1 MDQVN
6 RFRDSLFEGR
16 LTRRQAS
23 RALAAAGVMSLT
35 LPALSRTA
43 SAGCEGAELTFFTW
57 GGYDDPNF
65 MGPYVEKY
73 GCEPS
78 YSLLASEPEAMSK
91 MMAGFEPQVIYPC
104 SGVIQTWKDA
114 GLIVPVDVSLLS
126 NWPDV
131 LSSTKD
137 IPGTVFDGERYFVP
151 EDFGQ
156 TSVLF
161 RSDLA
166 PEYVDNPTWGILY
179 DEKYKG
185 RLGSTSLWSDNVL
198 PAAMYLGF
206 DPFDM
211 SDDEVA
217 QVGELLRKQRELMRF
232 YADST
237 TDLTQALFSGEVVA
251 STAINSMWMR
261 AVEQMADPAFA
272 GEYTWM
278 EPKEGTLNWICGL
291 VIHPS
296 AKENG
301 LWEKAHAMIDAMI
314 SVPSQYY
321 ELTEWNY
328 GVVNGK
334 VYEMVDNEFLAS
346 IGLTRDID
354 AYLQN
359 GVFLQHTDREP
370 ELVNMWDEVMS
381 AV

>member
-1 MDQVN
+1 MDQAKY
-6 RFRDSLFEGR
+6 FRDDLFEGR
-16 LTRRQAS
+16 LTRRQAG
-23 RALAAAGVMSLT
+23 RALAAAGVMSLAM
-35 LPALSRTA
+35 PALSRPA
-43 SAGCEGAELTFFTW
+43 AACQGEDLTFFTW

-65 MGPYVEKY
+65 LGPYIEKY
-73 GCEPS
+73 GCEPY
-78 YSLLASEPEAMSK
+78 YSLLAGEDEAMSK
-91 MMAGFEPQVIYPC
+91 MLAGFAPQVIYPC
-104 SGVIQTWKDA
+104 SGVIQRWKDA

-131 LSSTKD
+131 LPATKD

-161 RSDLA
+161 RADLA

-179 DEKYKG
+179 DEKYAG

-206 DPFDM
+206 DPFNM
-211 SDDEVA
+211 TDD
-217 QVGELLRKQRELMRF
+217 QVGEVADMLRKQRDLMRF

-251 STAINSMWMR
+251 STAINSMWGS
-261 AVEQMADPAFA
+261 ALEQMADPAFE
-272 GEYTWM
+272 GEYVWM
-278 EPKEGTLNWICGL
+278 DPKEGTLNWICGL

-301 LWEKAHAMIDAMI
+301 LWEAAHDMIDAMI

-328 GVVNGK
+328 GVVNAK
-334 VYEMVDNEFLAS
+334 AYDMVDDAFLAS
-346 IGLTRDID
+346 IGLTRNIN

-381 AV
+381 AT

>member
-1 MDQVN
+1 MTIRN
-6 RFRDSLFEGR
+6 RNSEDFLKGN
-16 LTRRQAS
+16 LTRRQAA
-23 RALAAAGVMSLT
+23 RALASVGIMSIAMPIVSRPTAADC
-35 LPALSRTA
+35 P
-43 SAGCEGAELTFFTW
+43 GADLTFFTW
-57 GGYDDPNF
+57 GGYDDPSF
-65 MGPYVEKY
+65 MGPYIEQY

-78 YSLLASEPEAMSK
+78 YALFAGEDEAMTK
-91 MMAGFEPQVIYPC
+91 MLAGFEPQVMYPC
-104 SGVIQTWKDA
+104 SGVIQRWKDA
-114 GLIVPVDVSLLS
+114 GLIVPIDVSLLT

-131 LSSTKD
+131 LPATKD

-156 TSVLF
+156 TSVMF
-161 RSDLA
+161 RADLA

-179 DEKYKG
+179 DEKYAG

-206 DPFDM
+206 DPFNM
-211 SDDEVA
+211 SDEEVA
-217 QVGELLRKQRELMRF
+217 GVADLLRRQRELMRF

-237 TDLTQALFSGEVVA
+237 TDLTQALFSGEVIA

-261 AVEQMADPAFA
+261 ALEQMEDPAFE
-272 GEYTWM
+272 GEYVWM
-278 EPKEGTLNWICGL
+278 DPKEGTLNWICGL

-301 LWEKAHAMIDAMI
+301 LWDKAHAMIDAMI
-314 SVPSQYY
+314 SVDSQFY
-321 ELTEWNY
+321 ELTQWNY
-328 GVVNGK
+328 GVVNAK
-334 VYEMVDNEFLAS
+334 AYDLVDDEFLAS
-346 IGLTRDID
+346 IGLTRDIN

-370 ELVNMWDEVMS
+370 ELVNLWDEVMS